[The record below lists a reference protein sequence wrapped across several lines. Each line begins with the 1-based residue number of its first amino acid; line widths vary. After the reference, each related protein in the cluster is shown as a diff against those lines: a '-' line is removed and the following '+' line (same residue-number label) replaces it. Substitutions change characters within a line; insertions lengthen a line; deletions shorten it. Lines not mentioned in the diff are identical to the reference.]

1 MTHHEEEALDK
12 SYDAHLMRRL
22 LQYLW
27 PYRLRVL
34 AVMLIIVV
42 ASLLQVSS
50 PYLIKVGIDD
60 YIAHKDFAG
69 LNKVV
74 LVYLA
79 IILFG
84 FFLGYVQTYIMQ
96 FTGQKIM
103 VDLRLQIFSHLQTL
117 ALAFFDRNPVG
128 RLMTRVTTDVDV
140 LNELFTAGVV
150 TLLGDVLVL
159 LGIVIIM
166 FVLNAKLALVAFSVI
181 PLLFAI
187 TIVFKIKARGSYRG
201 VRTAIAR
208 INAFLQEQ
216 ITGMSVVQLF
226 SHERK
231 SFRRFDEINH
241 LHLKANLD
249 SVLAYS
255 LFYPAV
261 EVVGALAI
269 ALIIWYG
276 GGQVLQQELTFG
288 ALVAFIQYSEKFFR
302 PIADLSE
309 KYNILQAAMASSE
322 RIFKLLDTPP
332 DIRQPEHPV
341 RLQEIR
347 GEIEFRNVW
356 FAYNRLGGASLP
368 STGAHPHAEDHSHAA
383 GHPQAAGHL
392 HAAGHPPGHRAAGQ
406 AQEWDWVLRDV
417 SFTVKPGESL
427 AIVGHTGAGKTTLT
441 SLLMRFYDI
450 QEGQILLDGRDIR
463 QLDVRQLRG
472 AFGFVLQDVF
482 LFSGSIASNIRL
494 GTPWI
499 TEEAI
504 HRAAQ
509 DVNLSEFV
517 EDLSNGF
524 AEEVKERG
532 STLSTGQKQL
542 IAFARALA
550 HDPKNLI
557 LDEATSSVDTETE
570 LKIREAIARL
580 MQGRTSII
588 IAHRLSTIQ
597 NADRILVMHKGQ
609 VREMGTHQ
617 ELLAR
622 RGIYYKLYQLQY
634 KEQMPVGSGA

>member
-1 MTHHEEEALDK
+1 MTQHHEEEAIDK
-12 SYDAHLMRRL
+12 AYDAHLMRRL
-22 LQYLW
+22 LRYLS
-27 PYRLRVL
+27 PYKLQVL
-34 AVMLIIVV
+34 SSMLVIGV

-50 PYLIKVGIDD
+50 PYLTKVGIDN
-60 YIAHKDFAG
+60 YIVHGDLAG

-74 LVYLA
+74 LVYVA
-79 IILFG
+79 IILVG
-84 FFLGYVQTYIMQ
+84 FLLGYLQTYIMQ
-96 FTGQKIM
+96 LTGQRIM
-103 VDLRLQIFSHLQTL
+103 FDLRLEIFTHLQNL
-117 ALAFFDRNPVG
+117 PLSFFDKNPVG

-159 LGIVIIM
+159 LGIVAIL

-181 PLLFAI
+181 PLLFMI
-187 TIVFKIKARGSYRG
+187 TIVFKIKARDSYRR

-216 ITGMSVVQLF
+216 ISGMSIVQLF
-226 SHERK
+226 NHEQK
-231 SFRRFDEINH
+231 SFQRFEQINRV
-241 LHLKANLD
+241 HLKANLD
-249 SVLAYS
+249 SVMAYS

-261 EVVGALAI
+261 EVVSALAI

-276 GGQVLQQELTFG
+276 GGQVLQKELTFG

-309 KYNILQAAMASSE
+309 KYNILQSAMASSE
-322 RIFKLLDTPP
+322 RIFKLLDTPA
-332 DIRQPEHPV
+332 DIRQPENP
-341 RLQEIR
+341 LELADIR

-356 FAYNRLGGASLP
+356 FAYNKLETKASNVSHEPSPTNGAGG
-368 STGAHPHAEDHSHAA
+368 D
-383 GHPQAAGHL
+383 
-392 HAAGHPPGHRAAGQ
+392 
-406 AQEWDWVLRDV
+406 WDWVLRDV
-417 SFTVKPGESL
+417 SFRVRPGESV

-441 SLLMRFYDI
+441 SLLMRFYDV
-450 QEGQILLDGRDIR
+450 QRGQILLDGHDIR
-463 QLDVRQLRG
+463 QLDLKQLRN

-504 HRAAQ
+504 YRAAQ
-509 DVNLSEFV
+509 DVNLDEFV
-517 EDLSNGF
+517 EGLSNGL

-557 LDEATSSVDTETE
+557 LDEATSSVDTDTE
-570 LKIREAIARL
+570 LKIRDAIARL
-580 MQGRTSII
+580 MKGRTSII

-597 NADRILVMHKGQ
+597 NADKILVMHKGQ
-609 VREMGTHQ
+609 LREMGSHQ
-617 ELLAR
+617 ELLAK

-634 KEQMPVGSGA
+634 KDQAIEV

>member
-1 MTHHEEEALDK
+1 MTQHHEEEAIDK
-12 SYDAHLMRRL
+12 AYDAHLMRRL
-22 LQYLW
+22 LRYLS
-27 PYRLRVL
+27 PYKLQVL
-34 AVMLIIVV
+34 SSMLIIGV

-50 PYLIKVGIDD
+50 PYLTKIAIDN
-60 YIAHKDFAG
+60 YIAHGDLAG

-84 FFLGYVQTYIMQ
+84 FLLGYLQTYIMQ
-96 FTGQKIM
+96 LTGQRIM
-103 VDLRLQIFSHLQTL
+103 FDLRLEIFTHLQSL
-117 ALAFFDRNPVG
+117 PLSFFDKNPVG

-150 TLLGDVLVL
+150 TLLGDLLVL
-159 LGIVIIM
+159 LGVVAIL
-166 FVLNAKLALVAFSVI
+166 FVLNTKLALVAFSVI
-181 PLLFAI
+181 PLLFLI
-187 TIVFKIKARGSYRG
+187 TIVFKIKARDSYRR

-216 ITGMSVVQLF
+216 ISGMSIVQLF
-226 SHERK
+226 SHEQK
-231 SFRRFDEINH
+231 SFQRFEQINRV
-241 LHLKANLD
+241 HLKANLD
-249 SVLAYS
+249 SVMAYS

-261 EVVGALAI
+261 EVVSALAI

-276 GGQVLQQELTFG
+276 GGQVVQKELTFG
-288 ALVAFIQYSEKFFR
+288 ALVAFVQYSEKFFR

-309 KYNILQAAMASSE
+309 KYNILQSAMASSE
-322 RIFKLLDTPP
+322 RIFKLLDTPV
-332 DIRQPEHPV
+332 DIRQPENP
-341 RLQEIR
+341 LQLGEIR

-356 FAYNRLGGASLP
+356 FAYNQLETKSATTREP
-368 STGAHPHAEDHSHAA
+368 SAVNED
-383 GHPQAAGHL
+383 GPV
-392 HAAGHPPGHRAAGQ
+392 
-406 AQEWDWVLRDV
+406 WDWVLRDV
-417 SFTVKPGESL
+417 SFRVRPGESV

-441 SLLMRFYDI
+441 SLLMRFYDV
-450 QEGQILLDGRDIR
+450 QRGQILLDGHDIR
-463 QLDVRQLRG
+463 DLDLRQLRN

-504 HRAAQ
+504 YRAAQ
-509 DVNLSEFV
+509 DVNLDEFV
-517 EDLSNGF
+517 EGLDNGL
-524 AEEVKERG
+524 AEDVKERG

-557 LDEATSSVDTETE
+557 LDEATSSVDTDTE

-580 MQGRTSII
+580 MRGRTSII

-597 NADRILVMHKGQ
+597 TADKILVMHKGQ
-609 VREMGTHQ
+609 VREMGSHQ
-617 ELLAR
+617 ELLAK

-634 KEQMPVGSGA
+634 KDQALKV

>member
-1 MTHHEEEALDK
+1 MTQHHEEEAIDK
-12 SYDAHLMRRL
+12 AYDAHLMRRL
-22 LQYLW
+22 LRYLL
-27 PYRLRVL
+27 PYKLQVL
-34 AVMLIIVV
+34 VSLLIIGIV
-42 ASLLQVSS
+42 SMLQVSS
-50 PYLIKVGIDD
+50 PYLTKIGIDS
-60 YIAHKDFAG
+60 YIVHRDLAG
-69 LNKVV
+69 LNKIV
-74 LVYLA
+74 LIYLA
-79 IILFG
+79 VIVSG
-84 FFLGYVQTYIMQ
+84 FFLGYLQTYIMQ
-96 FTGQKIM
+96 LTGQRIM
-103 VDLRLQIFSHLQTL
+103 FDLRVQIFTHLQRL
-117 ALAFFDRNPVG
+117 PLSFFDKNPVG

-150 TLLGDVLVL
+150 TLLGDLVVL
-159 LGIVIIM
+159 LGIVAIL

-181 PLLFAI
+181 PLLFLI
-187 TIVFKIKARGSYRG
+187 TVAFKIKARDSYRR

-216 ITGMSVVQLF
+216 ISGMSIVQLF
-226 SHERK
+226 SHEQK
-231 SFRRFDEINH
+231 SFQRFEQINRV
-241 LHLKANLD
+241 HLKANLD
-249 SVLAYS
+249 SVMAYS

-261 EVVGALAI
+261 EVVSALAV

-309 KYNILQAAMASSE
+309 KYNILQSAMASSE
-322 RIFKLLDTPP
+322 RIFKLLDTPV
-332 DIRQPEHPV
+332 DIRQPDHP
-341 RLQEIR
+341 LQLADVR

-356 FAYNRLGGASLP
+356 FAYNKPEKKRSDGTRDALTASADG
-368 STGAHPHAEDHSHAA
+368 TD
-383 GHPQAAGHL
+383 
-392 HAAGHPPGHRAAGQ
+392 
-406 AQEWDWVLRDV
+406 WDWVLRDV
-417 SFTVKPGESL
+417 SFRVRPGESV

-441 SLLMRFYDI
+441 SLLMRFYDV
-450 QEGQILLDGRDIR
+450 QKGQILLDGRDIR
-463 QLDVRQLRG
+463 QLDLRQLRN

-509 DVNLSEFV
+509 DVNLNEFL
-517 EDLSNGF
+517 EGLSNGL
-524 AEEVKERG
+524 AQEVKERG

-557 LDEATSSVDTETE
+557 LDEATSSVDTDTE

-580 MQGRTSII
+580 MKGRTSII

-597 NADRILVMHKGQ
+597 NADKIVVMHKGQ
-609 VREMGTHQ
+609 VREMGSHQ
-617 ELLAR
+617 ELLGK

-634 KEQMPVGSGA
+634 KDQALKV

>member
-1 MTHHEEEALDK
+1 MTQHHEEEAIDK
-12 SYDAHLMRRL
+12 AYDAHLMRRL
-22 LQYLW
+22 LRYLS
-27 PYRLRVL
+27 PYKLQVL
-34 AVMLIIVV
+34 FSMLVIGV

-50 PYLIKVGIDD
+50 PYLTKVGIDN
-60 YIAHKDFAG
+60 YIVHGDLAG

-74 LVYLA
+74 LVYVA
-79 IILFG
+79 IILVG
-84 FFLGYVQTYIMQ
+84 FLLGYLQTYIMQ
-96 FTGQKIM
+96 LTGQRIM
-103 VDLRLQIFSHLQTL
+103 FDMRLEIFAHLQKL
-117 ALAFFDRNPVG
+117 PLSFFDKNPVG

-159 LGIVIIM
+159 LGIVAIL

-181 PLLFAI
+181 PLLFLI
-187 TIVFKIKARGSYRG
+187 TIVFKIKARDSYRR

-216 ITGMSVVQLF
+216 ISGMSIVQLF
-226 SHERK
+226 NHEQK
-231 SFRRFDEINH
+231 SFQRFEQINRV
-241 LHLKANLD
+241 HLKANLD
-249 SVLAYS
+249 SVMAYS

-261 EVVGALAI
+261 EVVSALAI

-276 GGQVLQQELTFG
+276 GGQVLQKELTFG

-309 KYNILQAAMASSE
+309 KYNILQSAMASSE
-322 RIFKLLDTPP
+322 RIFKLLDTPV
-332 DIRQPEHPV
+332 DIRQPEDPL
-341 RLQEIR
+341 RLTKIR

-356 FAYNRLGGASLP
+356 FAYNQLETKASAGTHEP
-368 STGAHPHAEDHSHAA
+368 SSVNGDGPV
-383 GHPQAAGHL
+383 
-392 HAAGHPPGHRAAGQ
+392 
-406 AQEWDWVLRDV
+406 WDWVLRDV
-417 SFTVKPGESL
+417 SFRVRPGESV

-441 SLLMRFYDI
+441 SLLMRFYDV
-450 QEGQILLDGRDIR
+450 QRGQILLDGHDLREFD
-463 QLDVRQLRG
+463 LRQLRN

-504 HRAAQ
+504 YRAAQ
-509 DVNLSEFV
+509 DVNLDEFV
-517 EDLSNGF
+517 EGLDNGL

-580 MQGRTSII
+580 MRGRTSII

-597 NADRILVMHKGQ
+597 NADKILVMHKGQ
-609 VREMGTHQ
+609 VREMGNHQ
-617 ELLAR
+617 ELLAK

-634 KEQMPVGSGA
+634 KDQALKV

>member
-1 MTHHEEEALDK
+1 MTQHHEEEAIDK
-12 SYDAHLMRRL
+12 AYDAHLMRRL
-22 LQYLW
+22 LRYLS
-27 PYRLRVL
+27 PYKPQVL
-34 AVMLIIVV
+34 SSMLIIGV

-50 PYLIKVGIDD
+50 PYLTKIAIDN
-60 YIAHKDFAG
+60 YIVHGDLAG

-84 FFLGYVQTYIMQ
+84 FLLGYLQTYIMQ
-96 FTGQKIM
+96 LTGQRIM
-103 VDLRLQIFSHLQTL
+103 FDLRLEIFTHLQSL
-117 ALAFFDRNPVG
+117 PLSFFDKNPVG

-150 TLLGDVLVL
+150 TLLGDLLVL
-159 LGIVIIM
+159 LGVVAIL

-181 PLLFAI
+181 PLLFLI
-187 TIVFKIKARGSYRG
+187 TIVFKIKARDSYRR

-216 ITGMSVVQLF
+216 ISGMSIVQLF
-226 SHERK
+226 SHEQK
-231 SFRRFDEINH
+231 SFQRFEQINRV
-241 LHLKANLD
+241 HLKANLD
-249 SVLAYS
+249 SVMAYS

-261 EVVGALAI
+261 EVVSALAI

-276 GGQVLQQELTFG
+276 GEQVLQKELTFG

-309 KYNILQAAMASSE
+309 KYNILQSAMASSE
-322 RIFKLLDTPP
+322 RIFKLLDTPA
-332 DIRQPEHPV
+332 DIRQPENPV
-341 RLQEIR
+341 RLAEIR

-356 FAYNRLGGASLP
+356 FAYNKLETKPSVAAREPSSANGEGA
-368 STGAHPHAEDHSHAA
+368 D
-383 GHPQAAGHL
+383 
-392 HAAGHPPGHRAAGQ
+392 
-406 AQEWDWVLRDV
+406 WDWVLRDV
-417 SFTVKPGESL
+417 SFRVRPGESV

-441 SLLMRFYDI
+441 SLLMRFYDV
-450 QEGQILLDGRDIR
+450 QRGQILLDGHDIR
-463 QLDVRQLRG
+463 QLDLKQLRN

-504 HRAAQ
+504 YRAAQ
-509 DVNLSEFV
+509 DVNLDEFV
-517 EDLSNGF
+517 EGLDNGL

-557 LDEATSSVDTETE
+557 LDEATSSVDTDTE
-570 LKIREAIARL
+570 LKIRGAIARL
-580 MQGRTSII
+580 MTGRTSII

-597 NADRILVMHKGQ
+597 NADKILVMHKGQ
-609 VREMGTHQ
+609 VREMGSHQ
-617 ELLAR
+617 ELLAK

-634 KEQMPVGSGA
+634 KDQALKV

>member
-1 MTHHEEEALDK
+1 MTQHHEEEAIDK
-12 SYDAHLMRRL
+12 AYDAHLMRRL
-22 LQYLW
+22 LQYLS
-27 PYRLRVL
+27 PYRLQVL
-34 AVMLIIVV
+34 ASMLIIGV

-50 PYLIKVGIDD
+50 PYLTKIGIDN
-60 YIAHKDFAG
+60 YIVHRDLAG

-74 LVYLA
+74 LLYLA

-84 FFLGYVQTYIMQ
+84 FLLGYLQTYIMQ
-96 FTGQKIM
+96 LTGQRIM
-103 VDLRLQIFSHLQTL
+103 FDLRLQIFTHLQNL
-117 ALAFFDRNPVG
+117 PLSFFDKNPVG

-150 TLLGDVLVL
+150 TLLGDLLVL
-159 LGIVIIM
+159 LGIVGIL
-166 FVLNAKLALVAFSVI
+166 FVLNTKLALVAFSVI
-181 PLLFAI
+181 PLLFLI
-187 TIVFKIKARGSYRG
+187 TIVFKIKARDSYRR

-216 ITGMSVVQLF
+216 ISGMSIVQLF
-226 SHERK
+226 NHEQK
-231 SFRRFDEINH
+231 SFQRFEQINRV
-241 LHLKANLD
+241 HLKANLD
-249 SVLAYS
+249 SVMAYS

-261 EVVGALAI
+261 EVVSALAI

-276 GGQVLQQELTFG
+276 GGQVLQKELTFG

-309 KYNILQAAMASSE
+309 KYNILQSAMASSE
-322 RIFKLLDTPP
+322 RIFKLLDTPV
-332 DIRQPEHPV
+332 DIRQPEMPL
-341 RLQEIR
+341 RLTEIR

-356 FAYNRLGGASLP
+356 FAYNKLETKASVGTREPSSVNGDGA
-368 STGAHPHAEDHSHAA
+368 D
-383 GHPQAAGHL
+383 
-392 HAAGHPPGHRAAGQ
+392 
-406 AQEWDWVLRDV
+406 WDWVLRDV
-417 SFTVKPGESL
+417 SFRVRPGESV

-441 SLLMRFYDI
+441 SLLMRFYDV
-450 QEGQILLDGRDIR
+450 QRGQILLDGRDIR
-463 QLDVRQLRG
+463 QLDLKQLRN

-499 TEEAI
+499 SEEAI
-504 HRAAQ
+504 YRAAQ
-509 DVNLSEFV
+509 DVNLDEFV
-517 EDLSNGF
+517 EGLSNGL

-557 LDEATSSVDTETE
+557 LDEATSSVDTDTE

-580 MQGRTSII
+580 MRGRTSII

-597 NADRILVMHKGQ
+597 NADKILVMHKGQ
-609 VREMGTHQ
+609 VREMGSHQ
-617 ELLAR
+617 ELLAK

-634 KEQMPVGSGA
+634 KDQAIKV

>member
-1 MTHHEEEALDK
+1 MTQHHEEEAIDK
-12 SYDAHLMRRL
+12 AYDAHLMRRL
-22 LQYLW
+22 LRYLS
-27 PYRLRVL
+27 PYKLQVL
-34 AVMLIIVV
+34 SSMLIIGV

-50 PYLIKVGIDD
+50 PYLTKIAIDNH
-60 YIAHKDFAG
+60 IAHGDLAG

-74 LVYLA
+74 LIYLA

-84 FFLGYVQTYIMQ
+84 FLLGYLQTYIMQ
-96 FTGQKIM
+96 LTGQRIM
-103 VDLRLQIFSHLQTL
+103 FDLRLEIFTHLQSL
-117 ALAFFDRNPVG
+117 PLSFFDKNPVG

-150 TLLGDVLVL
+150 TLLGDLLVL
-159 LGIVIIM
+159 MGVVAIL

-181 PLLFAI
+181 PLLFLI
-187 TIVFKIKARGSYRG
+187 TIAFKIKARDSYRR

-216 ITGMSVVQLF
+216 ISGMSIVQLF
-226 SHERK
+226 NHEQK
-231 SFRRFDEINH
+231 SFQRFEQINRV
-241 LHLKANLD
+241 HLKANLD
-249 SVLAYS
+249 SVMAYS

-261 EVVGALAI
+261 EVVSALAI

-276 GGQVLQQELTFG
+276 GGQVLQKELTFG

-309 KYNILQAAMASSE
+309 KYNILQSAMASSE
-322 RIFKLLDTPP
+322 RIFKLLDTPV
-332 DIRQPEHPV
+332 DIRHPENPL
-341 RLQEIR
+341 RLTEIR

-356 FAYNRLGGASLP
+356 FAYNQLETKSAATREP
-368 STGAHPHAEDHSHAA
+368 SAVNED
-383 GHPQAAGHL
+383 GPV
-392 HAAGHPPGHRAAGQ
+392 
-406 AQEWDWVLRDV
+406 WDWVLRDV
-417 SFTVKPGESL
+417 SFRVRPGESV

-441 SLLMRFYDI
+441 SLLMRFYDV
-450 QEGQILLDGRDIR
+450 QRGQILLDGHNIRD
-463 QLDVRQLRG
+463 LDLRQLRN

-504 HRAAQ
+504 YRAAQ
-509 DVNLSEFV
+509 DVNLDEFV
-517 EDLSNGF
+517 EGLDNGL

-557 LDEATSSVDTETE
+557 LDEATSSVDTDTE

-580 MQGRTSII
+580 MRGRTSII

-597 NADRILVMHKGQ
+597 TADKILVMHKGQ
-609 VREMGTHQ
+609 VREMGSHQ
-617 ELLAR
+617 ELLAK

-634 KEQMPVGSGA
+634 KDQALKV

>member
-1 MTHHEEEALDK
+1 MTQHHEEEAIDK
-12 SYDAHLMRRL
+12 AYDAHLMRRL
-22 LQYLW
+22 LRYLS
-27 PYRLRVL
+27 PYKLQVL
-34 AVMLIIVV
+34 SSMAVIGVV
-42 ASLLQVSS
+42 SLLQVSS
-50 PYLIKVGIDD
+50 PYLTKVGIDN
-60 YIAHKDFAG
+60 YIAHGDLAG

-84 FFLGYVQTYIMQ
+84 FLLGYLQTYIMQ
-96 FTGQKIM
+96 LTGQRIM
-103 VDLRLQIFSHLQTL
+103 FDLRLEIFTHLQRL
-117 ALAFFDRNPVG
+117 PLSFFDKNPVG

-150 TLLGDVLVL
+150 TLLGDLLVL
-159 LGIVIIM
+159 LGIVAVL
-166 FVLNAKLALVAFSVI
+166 FVLNAKLALVAFSVV
-181 PLLFAI
+181 PLLFLI
-187 TIVFKIKARGSYRG
+187 TIVFKIKARDSYRR

-216 ITGMSVVQLF
+216 ISGMSIVQLF
-226 SHERK
+226 NHEPK
-231 SFRRFDEINH
+231 SFRRFEQINRV
-241 LHLKANLD
+241 HLKANLD
-249 SVLAYS
+249 SVMAYS

-261 EVVGALAI
+261 EVVSALAI
-269 ALIIWYG
+269 ALIIWHG
-276 GGQVLQQELTFG
+276 GGQVLQKELTFG

-322 RIFKLLDTPP
+322 RIFKLLDTPV
-332 DIRQPEHPV
+332 DIRQPEKPV
-341 RLQEIR
+341 RLSEIR

-356 FAYNRLGGASLP
+356 FAYNKLEAKPSGAAREP
-368 STGAHPHAEDHSHAA
+368 SSTNGDDAA
-383 GHPQAAGHL
+383 
-392 HAAGHPPGHRAAGQ
+392 
-406 AQEWDWVLRDV
+406 WDWVLRDV
-417 SFTVKPGESL
+417 SFRVRPGESV

-441 SLLMRFYDI
+441 SLLMRFYDV
-450 QEGQILLDGRDIR
+450 QRGQILLDGHDIR
-463 QLDVRQLRG
+463 QLELQQLRN

-499 TEEAI
+499 TEETI

-509 DVNLSEFV
+509 DVNLDEFV
-517 EDLSNGF
+517 ESLSNGL

-557 LDEATSSVDTETE
+557 LDEATSSVDTDTE

-580 MQGRTSII
+580 MKGRTSII

-597 NADRILVMHKGQ
+597 NADKILVMHKGQ
-609 VREMGTHQ
+609 VREMGSHQ
-617 ELLAR
+617 ELLAK

-634 KEQMPVGSGA
+634 KDQALQV

>member
-34 AVMLIIVV
+34 AVMLIIVI
-42 ASLLQVSS
+42 ASLMQVSS
-50 PYLIKVGIDD
+50 PYLTKVGIDD
-60 YIAHKDFAG
+60 YIAHKDLAG

-96 FTGQKIM
+96 STGQKIM

-117 ALAFFDRNPVG
+117 PLAFFDRNPVG

-159 LGIVIIM
+159 LGIVVIM

-187 TIVFKIKARGSYRG
+187 TIVFKIKARDSYRR

-231 SFRRFDEINH
+231 SFRRFEEINH
-241 LHLKANLD
+241 VHLKANLD

-261 EVVGALAI
+261 EVVSALAI
-269 ALIIWYG
+269 ALIVWYG

-322 RIFKLLDTPP
+322 RIFKLLDTSA

-341 RLQEIR
+341 RLEVIR

-356 FAYNRLGGASLP
+356 FAYNRLGGASP
-368 STGAHPHAEDHSHAA
+368 PPAGGHAHAA
-383 GHPQAAGHL
+383 EHR
-392 HAAGHPPGHRAAGQ
+392 HAAEHPPGNGGSGQ

-450 QEGQILLDGRDIR
+450 QEGEILLDGRDIR
-463 QLDVRQLRG
+463 QLDLRQLRS

-634 KEQMPVGSGA
+634 KEQISVGSQA

>member
-1 MTHHEEEALDK
+1 
-12 SYDAHLMRRL
+12 
-22 LQYLW
+22 
-27 PYRLRVL
+27 
-34 AVMLIIVV
+34 
-42 ASLLQVSS
+42 
-50 PYLIKVGIDD
+50 
-60 YIAHKDFAG
+60 
-69 LNKVV
+69 
-74 LVYLA
+74 
-79 IILFG
+79 
-84 FFLGYVQTYIMQ
+84 
-96 FTGQKIM
+96 
-103 VDLRLQIFSHLQTL
+103 
-117 ALAFFDRNPVG
+117 
-128 RLMTRVTTDVDV
+128 MTRVTTDVDV

-159 LGIVIIM
+159 LGIVVIM
-166 FVLNAKLALVAFSVI
+166 FLLDFKLALVAFSVI

-187 TIVFKIKARGSYRG
+187 TIIFKIKARDSYRR

-216 ITGMSVVQLF
+216 ITGMSIVQLF

-231 SFRRFDEINH
+231 SFQRFEEINH
-241 LHLKANLD
+241 VHLKANLD

-255 LFYPAV
+255 IFYPAV
-261 EVVGALAI
+261 EIVSALAI

-309 KYNILQAAMASSE
+309 KYNILQSAMASSE
-322 RIFKLLDTPP
+322 RVFKLLDTPA
-332 DIRQPEHPV
+332 DILQPENPIP
-341 RLQEIR
+341 LQEVR

-356 FAYNRLGGASLP
+356 FAYNRIG
-368 STGAHPHAEDHSHAA
+368 AA
-383 GHPQAAGHL
+383 GSKTPDEHI
-392 HAAGHPPGHRAAGQ
+392 PGNGGNRQ
-406 AQEWDWVLRDV
+406 TDEWNWVLRDV
-417 SFTVKPGESL
+417 SFKVRPGESV

-450 QEGQILLDGRDIR
+450 QKGHILLDGHDIR
-463 QLDVRQLRG
+463 QLDLRQLRN

-509 DVNLSEFV
+509 DVNLSDFV

-550 HDPKNLI
+550 HNPKNLI

-580 MQGRTSII
+580 MKGRTSII

-597 NADRILVMHKGQ
+597 NANKILVMHKGQ
-609 VREMGTHQ
+609 VRETGTHQ

-634 KEQMPVGSGA
+634 KEQMRVGSEV

>member
-1 MTHHEEEALDK
+1 MTQHHEEEAIDK
-12 SYDAHLMRRL
+12 AYDAHLMRRL
-22 LQYLW
+22 LQYLL
-27 PYRLRVL
+27 PYKLQVL
-34 AVMLIIVV
+34 ASMLIIGIT
-42 ASLLQVSS
+42 SLLQVSS
-50 PYLIKVGIDD
+50 PYLTKIGIDN
-60 YIAHKDFAG
+60 YIAHRDLAG

-74 LVYLA
+74 LVYLV
-79 IILFG
+79 IIVCG
-84 FFLGYVQTYIMQ
+84 FLLGYVQTYIMQ
-96 FTGQKIM
+96 LTGQRIM
-103 VDLRLQIFSHLQTL
+103 FDLRLQVFTHLQSL
-117 ALAFFDRNPVG
+117 PLSFFDRNPVG

-150 TLLGDVLVL
+150 TLLGDILVL
-159 LGIVIIM
+159 LGIVGIL

-181 PLLFAI
+181 PLLFLI
-187 TIVFKIKARGSYRG
+187 TVVFKIKARDSYRR

-216 ITGMSVVQLF
+216 ISGMSIVQLF
-226 SHERK
+226 NHEQK
-231 SFRRFDEINH
+231 SFERFEQINRV
-241 LHLKANLD
+241 HLKANLD
-249 SVLAYS
+249 SVMAYS

-261 EVVGALAI
+261 EVVSAVAI

-276 GGQVLQQELTFG
+276 GGQVLQQGLTFG
-288 ALVAFIQYSEKFFR
+288 VLVAFIQYSEKFFR

-322 RIFKLLDTPP
+322 RIFKLLDTRS
-332 DIRQPEHPV
+332 DIREPEHPL
-341 RLQEIR
+341 RLAEIR

-356 FAYNRLGGASLP
+356 FAYNKLEANQTLPPREPSSGNGGGP
-368 STGAHPHAEDHSHAA
+368 D
-383 GHPQAAGHL
+383 
-392 HAAGHPPGHRAAGQ
+392 
-406 AQEWDWVLRDV
+406 WDWVLRDV
-417 SFTVKPGESL
+417 SFRVQPGESV

-441 SLLMRFYDI
+441 SLLMRFYDV
-450 QEGQILLDGRDIR
+450 QRGQILLDGHDIR
-463 QLDVRQLRG
+463 QLELRQLRN

-504 HRAAQ
+504 YRAAQ
-509 DVNLSEFV
+509 DVNLDEFV
-517 EDLSNGF
+517 ESLSNGL

-557 LDEATSSVDTETE
+557 LDEATSSVDTDTE
-570 LKIREAIARL
+570 LKIREAIVRL
-580 MQGRTSII
+580 MKGRTSIV

-597 NADRILVMHKGQ
+597 NADKILVMHKGQ
-609 VREMGTHQ
+609 VRESGSHQ
-617 ELLAR
+617 ELLAK

-634 KEQMPVGSGA
+634 KDQALKV

>member
-1 MTHHEEEALDK
+1 MTQHHEEEAIDK
-12 SYDAHLMRRL
+12 AYDAHLMRRL
-22 LQYLW
+22 LQYLS
-27 PYRLRVL
+27 PYKVQVL
-34 AVMLIIVV
+34 VSMLIIGVV
-42 ASLLQVSS
+42 SLLQVSS
-50 PYLIKVGIDD
+50 PYLTKIGIDN
-60 YIAHKDFAG
+60 YIVHGDLAG

-74 LVYLA
+74 LIYLA

-84 FFLGYVQTYIMQ
+84 FLLGYLQTYIMQ
-96 FTGQKIM
+96 LTGQRIM
-103 VDLRLQIFSHLQTL
+103 FDLRLQIFTHLQNL
-117 ALAFFDRNPVG
+117 PLSFFDKNPVG

-150 TLLGDVLVL
+150 TLLGDLLVL
-159 LGIVIIM
+159 LGIVAIL
-166 FVLNAKLALVAFSVI
+166 FVLNAKLALVAFSVV
-181 PLLFAI
+181 PLLFLI
-187 TIVFKIKARGSYRG
+187 TIVFKIKARDSYRR

-216 ITGMSVVQLF
+216 ISGMSIVQLF
-226 SHERK
+226 NHEQK
-231 SFRRFDEINH
+231 SFERFEQINRV
-241 LHLKANLD
+241 HLKANLD
-249 SVLAYS
+249 SVMAYS

-261 EVVGALAI
+261 EVVSALAI

-276 GGQVLQQELTFG
+276 GGQVLQKELTFG

-309 KYNILQAAMASSE
+309 KYNILQSAMASSE
-322 RIFKLLDTPP
+322 RIFKLLDTPV
-332 DIRQPEHPV
+332 DIQPPV
-341 RLQEIR
+341 NPLRLSEIR

-356 FAYNRLGGASLP
+356 FAYNKRETNASL
-368 STGAHPHAEDHSHAA
+368 TSHELSSSNGE
-383 GHPQAAGHL
+383 GHD
-392 HAAGHPPGHRAAGQ
+392 
-406 AQEWDWVLRDV
+406 WDWVLRDV
-417 SFTVKPGESL
+417 SFRVRPGESV

-441 SLLMRFYDI
+441 SLLMRFYDV
-450 QEGQILLDGRDIR
+450 QRGQILLDGHDIR
-463 QLDVRQLRG
+463 QLDLKQLRN

-499 TEEAI
+499 TEEAVY
-504 HRAAQ
+504 RAAQ
-509 DVNLSEFV
+509 DVNLDEFV
-517 EDLSNGF
+517 EGLSNGL

-580 MQGRTSII
+580 MKGRTSII

-597 NADRILVMHKGQ
+597 NADKILVMHKGQ
-609 VREMGTHQ
+609 VREMGSHQ
-617 ELLAR
+617 ELLAK

-634 KEQMPVGSGA
+634 KDQALKV

>member
-1 MTHHEEEALDK
+1 MATHHEEEVIDK
-12 SYDAHLMRRL
+12 AYDAHLMRRL
-22 LQYLW
+22 LGYLS
-27 PYRLRVL
+27 PYKLQVL
-34 AVMLIIVV
+34 GSMLTIGV
-42 ASLLQVSS
+42 ASLLQVSG
-50 PYLIKVGIDD
+50 PYLTKIGIDN
-60 YIAHKDFAG
+60 YIVHRDLAG

-74 LVYLA
+74 LIYLA
-79 IILFG
+79 INLFG
-84 FFLGYVQTYIMQ
+84 FLLGYLQTYIMQ
-96 FTGQKIM
+96 LTGQRIM
-103 VDLRLQIFSHLQTL
+103 FDLRLQIFTHLQNL
-117 ALAFFDRNPVG
+117 PLSFFDKNPVG

-159 LGIVIIM
+159 LGIVAIL

-181 PLLFAI
+181 PLLFLI
-187 TIVFKIKARGSYRG
+187 TIVFKIKARDSYRR

-216 ITGMSVVQLF
+216 ISGMSIVQLF
-226 SHERK
+226 NHEQK
-231 SFRRFDEINH
+231 SFERFEQINRVH
-241 LHLKANLD
+241 LNANLD
-249 SVLAYS
+249 SVMAYS
-255 LFYPAV
+255 VFYPAV
-261 EVVGALAI
+261 EVVSALAI

-276 GGQVLQQELTFG
+276 GGQVLQHGLTFG

-309 KYNILQAAMASSE
+309 KYNILQSAMASSE
-322 RIFKLLDTPP
+322 RIFKLLDTPV
-332 DIRQPEHPV
+332 DIRQPENPL
-341 RLQEIR
+341 RLSGIR

-356 FAYNRLGGASLP
+356 FAYNRLDTKESIAFHEP
-368 STGAHPHAEDHSHAA
+368 SSGNGDKS
-383 GHPQAAGHL
+383 G
-392 HAAGHPPGHRAAGQ
+392 
-406 AQEWDWVLRDV
+406 WDWVLRDV
-417 SFTVKPGESL
+417 SFRVRPGESV

-441 SLLMRFYDI
+441 SLLMRFYDV
-450 QEGQILLDGRDIR
+450 QRGQILLDGHDIR
-463 QLDVRQLRG
+463 QLDLRQLRN

-509 DVNLSEFV
+509 DVNLDEFV
-517 EDLSNGF
+517 EGLSNGL

-557 LDEATSSVDTETE
+557 LDEATSSVDTDTE
-570 LKIREAIARL
+570 LKIRQAIARL
-580 MQGRTSII
+580 MKGRTSII

-597 NADRILVMHKGQ
+597 NADKILVMHKGQ
-609 VREMGTHQ
+609 VREMGSHQ

-634 KEQMPVGSGA
+634 KDQALKV